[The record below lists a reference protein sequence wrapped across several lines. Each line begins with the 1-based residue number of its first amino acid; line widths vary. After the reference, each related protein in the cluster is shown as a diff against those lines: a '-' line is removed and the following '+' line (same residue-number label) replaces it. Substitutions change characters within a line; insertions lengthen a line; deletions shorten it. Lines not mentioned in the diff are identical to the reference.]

1 MIFRR
6 ILGFIPLIFGITF
19 ISFMIMHAAPGD
31 PTMMFVDPSVQ
42 IQDMA
47 QVKANLGLDKPVL
60 VQYFFWL
67 KEIGKGNLGFSY
79 VSGQPVLDL
88 LWERLPAT
96 LLLSVSS
103 LILILCFTFPLGLL
117 SGYKKDSFFDRA
129 VTFLSFLGMSLPTF
143 WLGLM
148 LLLLFSL
155 RWSLFPTFG
164 FIDPFLEDASLW
176 ARAVSVLH
184 HMFLPLL
191 TILIGG
197 LAGLIRF
204 NRFSI
209 IEILSQDYIQAGRA
223 RGLSERRLL
232 FKHAFK
238 NAALPIVT
246 ILGAGLSGL
255 IGGSFV
261 IEYIFS
267 WPGMGQLGVSAV
279 FARDYPV
286 LMGSILFSSILIMLG
301 NFLADLSYSKIDP
314 RVRIR

>member
-1 MIFRR
+1 
-6 ILGFIPLIFGITF
+6 
-19 ISFMIMHAAPGD
+19 
-31 PTMMFVDPSVQ
+31 
-42 IQDMA
+42 
-47 QVKANLGLDKPVL
+47 
-60 VQYFFWL
+60 
-67 KEIGKGNLGFSY
+67 
-79 VSGQPVLDL
+79 
-88 LWERLPAT
+88 
-96 LLLSVSS
+96 LSLSS
-103 LILILCFTFPLGLL
+103 LFLILLFTFPLGLL

-129 VTFLSFLGMSLPTF
+129 VTFLSFLGMSLPAF

-148 LLLLFSL
+148 LILLFSL
-155 RWSLFPTFG
+155 NLSLFPTSG
-164 FIDPFLEDASLW
+164 YLDPLLSDASLW
-176 ARAVSVLH
+176 VKATNILH
-184 HMFLPLL
+184 HMVLPLV

-261 IEYIFS
+261 IEFIFS
-267 WPGMGQLGVSAV
+267 WPGMGQLGVASV
-279 FARDYPV
+279 FSRDYPV
-286 LMGSILFSSILIMLG
+286 LMGSILFSSVLIMLG
-301 NFLADLSYSKIDP
+301 NFLADISYSKIDP
-314 RVRIR
+314 RVKIR

>member
-1 MIFRR
+1 MMARR
-6 ILGFIPLIFGITF
+6 ILGFIPLLFGITLL
-19 ISFMIMHAAPGD
+19 SFFIMHLAPGD

-47 QVKANLGLDKPVL
+47 QVKQNLGLDKPL
-60 VQYFFWL
+60 YVQYFFWL
-67 KEIGKGNLGFSY
+67 KEVLKGNLGFSY
-79 VSGQPVLDL
+79 ISGRPVLGL
-88 LWERLPAT
+88 ILERLPAT

-103 LILILCFTFPLGLL
+103 LFFILLFTFPLGLL

-129 VTFLSFLGMSLPTF
+129 VTFLSFLGMSLPAF

-148 LLLLFSL
+148 LILLFSL

-164 FIDPFLEDASLW
+164 FMDPMLDAASLW
-176 ARAVSVLH
+176 TRALSIMR

-223 RGLSERRLL
+223 RGLSEKRLL

-261 IEYIFS
+261 IEFIFS
-267 WPGMGQLGVSAV
+267 WPGMGQLGVEAV

-286 LMGSILFSSILIMLG
+286 LMGSILFSSLLIVLG
-301 NFLADLSYSKIDP
+301 NFLADVSYSKIDP